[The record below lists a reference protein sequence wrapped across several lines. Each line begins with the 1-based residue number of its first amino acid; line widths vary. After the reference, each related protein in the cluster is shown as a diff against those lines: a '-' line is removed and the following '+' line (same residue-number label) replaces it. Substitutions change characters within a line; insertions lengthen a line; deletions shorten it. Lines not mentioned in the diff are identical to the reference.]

1 VVIHR
6 DLLAGPHAR
15 PRTPA
20 STWIQ
25 AWVRQSELDRRLA
38 EGANPTTDALRA
50 LRARRLAGRRYRR
63 GLAAGLRRLVAEA
76 CDPPLLRR
84 PPVPPLNREAVQ
96 AARDPLLALARRSV
110 ESEKPCP
117 RAVALTSYLVCDP
130 DSPAY
135 TASTGATVAD
145 LAETALAVIDHQ
157 PLR

>member
-6 DLLAGPHAR
+6 DLLAGLHAR

-25 AWVRQSELDRRLA
+25 AWLRQRELDRQLA
-38 EGANPTTDALRA
+38 EGGNPTTDALRA
-50 LRARRLAGRRYRR
+50 LRARQLAGRRHRR
-63 GLAAGLRRLVAEA
+63 ALAAGLRGLVAEA
-76 CDPPLLRR
+76 RDPPPLRR
-84 PPVPPLNREAVQ
+84 PPVPPLNRQAVQ
-96 AARDPLLALARRSV
+96 AARGPLLRLASRLV
-110 ESEKPCP
+110 ESENACP
-117 RAVALTSYLVCDP
+117 RAVALASYLVCDP

-135 TASTGATVAD
+135 TAATAASVAD